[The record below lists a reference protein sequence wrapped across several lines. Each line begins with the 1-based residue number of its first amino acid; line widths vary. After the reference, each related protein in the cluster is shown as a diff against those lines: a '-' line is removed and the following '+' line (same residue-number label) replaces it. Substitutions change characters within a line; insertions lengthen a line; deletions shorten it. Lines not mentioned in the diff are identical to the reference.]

1 MTADALITAML
12 IYLSPI
18 IGDADIDKKQL
29 RCMADNAYFEAAL
42 ESRIGKRQVVYA
54 VMDRVASKHYPDTPC
69 KVIWQK
75 ARDKR
80 SGNTVAQFSW
90 TWDGRPDRIRFT
102 NKKGQ
107 IQPNTYRNYAMAIEE
122 SVFVMLGLKGRPCEK
137 TTTHYWS
144 HVALEKPPYWHKDFD
159 VACRIGGHTFMTKKS
174 ARDRSVAVATKD

>member
-1 MTADALITAML
+1 MMTADALIASML

-18 IGDADIDKKQL
+18 IGDAEIDKEQV
-29 RCMADNAYFEAAL
+29 RCMADNAYFESAL

-75 ARDKR
+75 DRDKR
-80 SGNTVAQFSW
+80 SGKVVSQFSW
-90 TWDGRPDRIRFT
+90 TWDGRPDLIKFT

-122 SVFVMLGLKGRPCEK
+122 SMQQNCRLFVDRCEVQCNVD
-137 TTTHYWS
+137 TVH
-144 HVALEKPPYWHKDFD
+144 A
-159 VACRIGGHTFMTKKS
+159 MT
-174 ARDRSVAVATKD
+174 ATNEIFKECERYG